1 MLKIKVKMQTNAT
14 YIWRYATGIGEKED
28 DKIIK
33 TGWILEEGI

>member
-1 MLKIKVKMQTNAT
+1 MQTNAN

-28 DKIIK
+28 KEIIK